1 MKDLRVCDDIIPVGE
16 FKRQASGFL
25 HRVNDEKRPLVITQ
39 NGTPIGVIIP
49 PEDFDEL
56 QLRRRFL
63 AAVQE
68 GLAQADEGQLVDGA
82 TLDAELEPLL
92 PPKKKGAGRR

>member
-1 MKDLRVCDDIIPVGE
+1 MKHLRVCEDIVPVGE
-16 FKRQASGFL
+16 FKRQASGYL

-39 NGTPIGVIIP
+39 NGSPIGVLIP

-68 GLAQADEGQLVDGA
+68 GLAQAEAGQLLDGTA
-82 TLDAELEPLL
+82 LDAELEEVL
-92 PPKKKGAGRR
+92 PPKKKGKAR